1 MMELIIIFH
10 IALCLA
16 VKMYGSTLE
25 GDSARSSNKN
35 GFQLADR
42 GETYSHSRQQDGYYH
57 KPQTKPEDGTDQNQI
72 STFSSS
78 EIKIVLQPELIK
90 I

>member
-1 MMELIIIFH
+1 MESIIISH
-10 IALCLA
+10 IVLCLA

-42 GETYSHSRQQDGYYH
+42 GETYSHSRQQHGYYH
-57 KPQTKPEDGTDQNQI
+57 KPSKLLKQRWNGSKSDQYI
-72 STFSSS
+72 FTPPKS
-78 EIKIVLQPELIK
+78 K
-90 I
+90 